1 MSRVTRNSKIFSD
14 ENNENAVSSRGM
26 MKRRGLSN
34 VPMQPQQPQG
44 KPSYGVNTRKTTRT
58 ALGDLSNR
66 IKHPQDA
73 HGMPKKQRV
82 GQPEKPATKK
92 SAFPAG
98 SLSSVPTQMNT
109 QTAMTDDGDQIMT
122 QKDARQA
129 GRSSLAAMVDEVDV
143 AEEDTT
149 LEDSVSTLTLQNVD
163 AADASDPNQV
173 VAYVMDIVNHF
184 KKVETRRMPPSNYMS
199 KQTDINSRMREILID
214 WLVEVHLKFKLQPET
229 LYLTVN
235 IIDRF
240 LARRAVSRTK
250 LQLVGCTAMLIASK
264 YEEIY
269 APEVRDFVYISDKA
283 YTREQILAMESIML
297 NTLSF
302 NLTVPSALRFAQRW
316 AKVAGADDTCKH
328 LINYLL
334 ELTLQDSKFLKY
346 PPSYAAS
353 AATYLALKMTGKVAW
368 TPSLQAHTKYTVGDI
383 RACTEE
389 LYALSAKENP
399 KYKAVRKKYSSSK
412 FNQVAKIPTG
422 GPPSF

>member
-1 MSRVTRNSKIFSD
+1 
-14 ENNENAVSSRGM
+14 
-26 MKRRGLSN
+26 
-34 VPMQPQQPQG
+34 
-44 KPSYGVNTRKTTRT
+44 
-58 ALGDLSNR
+58 
-66 IKHPQDA
+66 
-73 HGMPKKQRV
+73 
-82 GQPEKPATKK
+82 
-92 SAFPAG
+92 
-98 SLSSVPTQMNT
+98 
-109 QTAMTDDGDQIMT
+109 MTDDGDQIMT
-122 QKDARQA
+122 QKDRSA
-129 GRSSLAAMVDEVDV
+129 RSSLAAMVDDVEVD
-143 AEEDTT
+143 DTT
-149 LEDSVSTLTLQNVD
+149 LEDSVSTLSLSHVD
-163 AADASDPNQV
+163 AADAQDPRQV
-173 VAYVMDIVNHF
+173 VDYVVDILNHF
-184 KKVETRRMPPSNYMS
+184 KSVETRRMPPANYMS

-214 WLVEVHLKFKLQPET
+214 WLVEVHLKFKLQLET

-316 AKVAGADDTCKH
+316 AKVAGADTTCKH

-353 AATYLALKMTGKVAW
+353 AATFLALKMTGKVTW
-368 TPSLQAHTKYTVGDI
+368 TPALQAHTRYNVADI
-383 RACTEE
+383 QSCVND
-389 LYALSAKENP
+389 LYSLASKESP
-399 KYKAVRKKYSSSK
+399 KYKAVRKKYTSRK
-412 FNQVAKIPTG
+412 FGEVAKIAAG
-422 GPPSF
+422 APPIF